1 MFIIILQRFAHF
13 KGRKE
18 IAVDWN
24 EIRTEYI
31 STETSYR
38 KLAEKYDVPVSTIFK
53 RAKKE
58 NWVEL
63 KKQNED
69 NLVAKTLETC
79 SEMQVERLKRIQTA
93 TDDLL
98 SKIEQAIT
106 ELNIVLNTKTKKTKV
121 IEYNNIERPDKPTK
135 EIIEEEIEVVE
146 TASIV
151 DRTGLKAIASALK
164 DIKEIQMLKSD
175 ADMREQEAR
184 IAKLHKETEEEKKDT
199 SINITF
205 GDEVK
210 KYGV

>member
-1 MFIIILQRFAHF
+1 
-13 KGRKE
+13 
-18 IAVDWN
+18 VNWN
-24 EIRTEYI
+24 KIRTEYI

-63 KKQNED
+63 KKQNEV
-69 NLVAKTLETC
+69 NLVAKTIETC
-79 SEMQVERLKRIQTA
+79 GEMQVERMKRIQTA
-93 TDDLL
+93 TDELL
-98 SKIEQAIT
+98 SKIEQAIA

-121 IEYNNIERPDKPTK
+121 IEYNNFERPDKPTK
-135 EIIEEEIEVVE
+135 EIIDEEIEVVE
-146 TASIV
+146 TSSIV

-184 IAKLHKETEEEKKDT
+184 IAKLRKETEEEKKDT

-205 GDEVK
+205 GDEVR

>member
-1 MFIIILQRFAHF
+1 
-13 KGRKE
+13 
-18 IAVDWN
+18 VDWN
-24 EIRTEYI
+24 KIRTEYI

-58 NWVEL
+58 NWVDL

-98 SKIEQAIT
+98 SKIEQAIK

-135 EIIEEEIEVVE
+135 EIIEEEVEVVE

-184 IAKLHKETEEEKKDT
+184 IAKLRKETEEEKKDT

>member
-1 MFIIILQRFAHF
+1 M
-13 KGRKE
+13 
-18 IAVDWN
+18 DWN

-31 STETSYR
+31 STDTSYR
-38 KLAEKYDVPVSTIFK
+38 KLAEKYDLPVSTIFK

-58 NWVEL
+58 NWVDL
-63 KKQNED
+63 KKQNDD
-69 NLVAKTLETC
+69 NMVAKTLETC
-79 SEMQVERLKRIQTA
+79 GEMQAERLKRIQTA
-93 TDDLL
+93 TDALL
-98 SKIEQAIT
+98 SKIEQAIA

-184 IAKLHKETEEEKKDT
+184 IAKLHKEVEEEEKTDKK
-199 SINITF
+199 IVVCIK
-205 GDEVK
+205 GDADD
-210 KYGV
+210 YSS

>member
-1 MFIIILQRFAHF
+1 M
-13 KGRKE
+13 
-18 IAVDWN
+18 DWN
-24 EIRTEYI
+24 KIRTEYI

-58 NWVEL
+58 NWVDL

-79 SEMQVERLKRIQTA
+79 GEMQVERLKRIQTA

-121 IEYNNIERPDKPTK
+121 IEYDNFERPDKPTK
-135 EIIEEEIEVVE
+135 EIIEEEVEVVE

-184 IAKLHKETEEEKKDT
+184 IAKLRKETEEEKKDT

-205 GDEVK
+205 GDEVR